1 MAYGTYG
8 MKMGNAP
15 QEVATPPSKGRAELE
30 KAIKQLIKKELTPVD
45 HNAMMSQ
52 GKWLFGPHILGNQ

>member
-1 MAYGTYG
+1 MAYGNYG
-8 MKMGNAP
+8 MKVGDAP
-15 QEVATPPSKGRAELE
+15 QGEPIAPSKGRAELE